1 MCRREY
7 LHYLRVREWQDVYGQ
22 LRQAA
27 REVGA
32 GTGREE
38 GSAPAPRRN
47 RRDTHPPGTVAA
59 GREAE
64 PGADF
69 PKELADRVHMSL
81 LAGLLSHIGMKDT
94 EAKPGRKGRGPA
106 EFAGARGARFAIF
119 PDSVLARKPPG
130 WVVAAELVETSR
142 LWARTAA
149 RIEPEW
155 AEQLAAHLVKRS
167 YSEPHWDARRG
178 AAMALERVT
187 LYGLPIVAA
196 RRVGYAW
203 ADPAAARDIF
213 ITSALVEGDWPT
225 HHQFFHRN
233 QRLLEAARE
242 LEDRARRRG
251 IVADD
256 AVLFDF
262 YDRRIPQDV
271 TSARHF
277 DTWWKKARAQDPD
290 LLTLTPADL
299 DGPAAGQVRP
309 ADYPAS
315 WGELPLTYEFA
326 PGEPGDGVT
335 VDVALAELD
344 KVNAEEFGWQV
355 PGRREELV
363 TELIRSLPKDLRRA
377 FVPAPD
383 AARAV
388 LARLGEPH
396 GSLLTALGAELGRLG
411 GVQIPRDAW
420 DLSRLPAHL
429 RITFRVLDSDRE
441 LARGKDLDAL
451 RRQLRPRLRE
461 MVTEAASD
469 IVRTGLTDWTVGTL
483 PRVFT
488 SGQLTAYPALD
499 DTGAA
504 ADVRLF
510 ETKAQASAAMV
521 RGTRR
526 LLLLRVPS
534 GLRSIADRLP
544 ASSKLA
550 MSRSPYPSIGALLD
564 DCAACAADE
573 VISGAG
579 GPAWDADGFARLVA
593 EARSALPL
601 AMSRALEAVG
611 AVMVAAHEAE
621 SAMRRATSPVLAA
634 ALADAQAQFAAL
646 VYPGFVSETG
656 LRRLP
661 DLARYLR
668 AIGRRLE
675 VAAEDPRRD
684 AERTAAVHRVTAA
697 YRQAVEQLP
706 PARRADSDVRA
717 VHWMIEEL
725 RVSLF
730 AQMLG
735 TSGPVSE
742 KRIQAAVARL
752 AAAR

>member
-1 MCRREY
+1 
-7 LHYLRVREWQDVYGQ
+7 
-22 LRQAA
+22 
-27 REVGA
+27 
-32 GTGREE
+32 
-38 GSAPAPRRN
+38 
-47 RRDTHPPGTVAA
+47 
-59 GREAE
+59 
-64 PGADF
+64 
-69 PKELADRVHMSL
+69 
-81 LAGLLSHIGMKDT
+81 
-94 EAKPGRKGRGPA
+94 
-106 EFAGARGARFAIF
+106 
-119 PDSVLARKPPG
+119 
-130 WVVAAELVETSR
+130 VVAAELVETSR
-142 LWARTAA
+142 LWARMAA

-155 AEQLAAHLVKRS
+155 AEQLAAHLVKRT
-167 YSEPHWDARRG
+167 YAEPHWDARRG

-187 LYGLPIVAA
+187 LYGLPIVTA
-196 RRVGYAW
+196 RRVGYAQ

-213 ITSALVEGDWPT
+213 ITSALVEGDWQT
-225 HHQFFHRN
+225 HHGFFRRN
-233 QRLLEAARE
+233 QRLLDQARD

-251 IVADD
+251 IVAGD
-256 AVLFDF
+256 AALFDF
-262 YDRRIPQDV
+262 YDQRIPKDV

-277 DTWWKKARAQDPD
+277 DAWWKKARAHDPD

-299 DGPAAGQVRP
+299 AGPAAGQVQP
-309 ADYPAS
+309 ADYPAR
-315 WGELPLTYEFA
+315 WGDLPLSYEFA

-335 VDVALAELD
+335 VDIPLAELD
-344 KVNAEEFGWQV
+344 QVTGEEFGWQV
-355 PGRREELV
+355 PGRREEMV

-383 AARAV
+383 TARAV

-396 GSLLTALGAELGRLG
+396 GDLLAALGTELGRLG
-411 GVQIPRDAW
+411 GVPIPRDAW

-429 RITFRVLDSDRE
+429 RITFRVLEGDRE

-451 RRQLRPRLRE
+451 RRQLRPRLQE
-461 MVTEAASD
+461 MVTEAAKD
-469 IVRTGLTDWTVGTL
+469 IVRTGLTDWSIGTL

-488 SGQLTAYPALD
+488 SGQLTAYPALE

-510 ETKAQASAAMV
+510 ETKDQASAAMV

-544 ASSKLA
+544 ASRKLA

-564 DCAACAADE
+564 DCAACAADQ

-579 GPAWDADGFARLVA
+579 GPAWDADGFARLVT

-601 AMSRALEAVG
+601 AMSRALDAVG
-611 AVMVAAHEAE
+611 EVMTAAHEAE
-621 SAMRRATSPVLAA
+621 SAMRRASSPVLAA
-634 ALADAQAQFAAL
+634 ALADTQAQFAAL
-646 VYPGFVSETG
+646 VYPGFISETG

-661 DLARYLR
+661 DLTRYLR
-668 AIGRRLE
+668 AISRRLE
-675 VAAEDPRRD
+675 VAAGDPHRD
-684 AERTAAVHRVTAA
+684 AERMAVVHRVAGA
-697 YRQAVEQLP
+697 YRQAADQLP

-717 VHWMIEEL
+717 VRSMIEEL

-742 KRIQAAVARL
+742 QRIQAALTRV